1 MTDEERERYESE
13 HEKLL
18 ALFIALL
25 RNLHDSQLSESLY
38 ALSELRTEY
47 LIIHALDGFG
57 ISVDDAIL
65 LLKAKNDNTLTEQ
78 DREKVEIIL
87 AAVRN
92 LIEFA
97 VAEEYHLYVE
107 ADEMVG
113 EDVDYDDIDE
123 ELADE
128 LWAICKKYN
137 LTYATV
143 ENEDVKYAMAMAS
156 WWIGVG
162 RHDYL
167 MYMTQGDDRVRPWHA
182 ALEGF
187 TARRDDFPS
196 WMIPPI
202 EWGCRCYLVDMAG
215 DSVENSASDLHNVMA
230 KVPEKPSQLDPIFS
244 ESVCKHGRIFSD
256 AHPYFTV
263 DEEHVDMLN
272 GFVERLKEKWHAEQ

>member
-1 MTDEERERYESE
+1 MTEEEQAQYDSE
-13 HEKLL
+13 YKKLL

-25 RNLHDSQLSESLY
+25 RNLHNDQMTDSLY
-38 ALSELRTEY
+38 ALSELRAEY
-47 LIIHALDGFG
+47 LITHAFEGFD
-57 ISVDDAIL
+57 IDMEEAIQ
-65 LLKAKNDNTLTEQ
+65 LLKAKNDNALTEQ
-78 DREKVEIIL
+78 DRDKTDRLL

-97 VAEEYHLYVE
+97 VAEEYQLWTI
-107 ADEMVG
+107 ADEAAG
-113 EDVDYDDIDE
+113 DDDIDFNSE
-123 ELADE
+123 EYDE
-128 LWAICKKYN
+128 LVDECERYN
-137 LTYATV
+137 KVYATV
-143 ENEDVKYAMAMAS
+143 ENEDTKYAMAMAS

-215 DSVENSASDLHNVMA
+215 DAVQNAATNLHNVMA
-230 KVPEKPSQLDPIFS
+230 KTPEKPPQLNGIFS
-244 ESVCKHGRIFSD
+244 ESVCKCGRIFSEQ
-256 AHPYFTV
+256 HPYFTV
-263 DEEHVDMLN
+263 NGRHVGMLN
-272 GFVERLKEKWHAEQ
+272 EFVEKLKEKWYAE